1 MSQLDVLLS
10 VLENPTRRRILQA
23 LVREPH
29 YPLQL
34 SKELRIS
41 QQTVMKHL
49 KVLEEHNLVKCYKE
63 SSDLGGPMR
72 KIYVPNMKFSLVIDV
87 GPGLFNVE
95 VVDFGKSERTG
106 DHPGEQVV
114 SKTQMGLAGRI
125 RELRDLVARIDRE
138 LNELQSKRA
147 DLIRLK
153 EKVLMKARQLVE
165 EQIDEYQ
172 IRKIIY
178 EYIHNPDMDIEE
190 LARTLSIRDEV
201 VKETLEDIS
210 RGGDI
215 CGTESG

>member
-10 VLENPTRRRILQA
+10 VIENPTRRRILQA

-49 KVLEEHNLVKCYKE
+49 KVLEEHDLVKCYKE

-72 KIYVPNMKFSLVIDV
+72 KIYVPNMKFSLIIDI

-95 VVDFGKSERTG
+95 MVDFNKTGTRAENLTERIA
-106 DHPGEQVV
+106 PYRQA
-114 SKTQMGLAGRI
+114 GLADRI
-125 RELRDLVARIDRE
+125 RELRDLVASIDRD
-138 LNELQSKRA
+138 LTELQRKRA
-147 DLIRLK
+147 DLIHLK
-153 EKVLMKARQLVE
+153 EEVLLRARKLVE
-165 EQIDEYQ
+165 EQVDDYQ
-172 IRKIIY
+172 IRRILY
-178 EYIHNPDMDIEE
+178 EYIHKPHLNAEE

-201 VKETLEDIS
+201 VKETLEEFS
-210 RGGDI
+210 RGDSL